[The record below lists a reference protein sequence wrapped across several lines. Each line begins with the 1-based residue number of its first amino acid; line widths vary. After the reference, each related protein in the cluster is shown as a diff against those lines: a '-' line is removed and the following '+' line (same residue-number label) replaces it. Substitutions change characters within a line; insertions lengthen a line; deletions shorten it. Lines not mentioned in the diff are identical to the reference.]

1 MSKISSNNSAVGI
14 QCIYSR
20 RYFRGG
26 ACCLLHANLVLPR
39 GAAMVGTTHGFQCR
53 LKRTR
58 TSVRSHNGCG
68 YHIET
73 TRRRCLLHET
83 CNAWKGPLDAL
94 RNAPRSVPPPPLTQR
109 RRNSSRTGQ
118 WQMGITFRRL
128 IPAEAA
134 ATRREARHVL
144 ASPGSK
150 KMCWRGA
157 GRGQRPACRVL
168 GHRTTKAR
176 PRPQPRPRPRPDR
189 RRQ

>member
-83 CNAWKGPLDAL
+83 CMERSTRRAAQRPTKRAT
-94 RNAPRSVPPPPLTQR
+94 APTHPASTELLTDGTVADGHHFSPPNTC
-109 RRNSSRTGQ
+109 
-118 WQMGITFRRL
+118 
-128 IPAEAA
+128 EAA